1 MSTLQIVRNKRTR
14 NYALVLQSCWELM
27 QVTTESGIIREP
39 LGRPKQLEAFRYFD
53 ELSDGASLHL
63 LHYAAAMNFDS
74 DFTRS
79 ELRRNLF
86 IEHSRNYQLH
96 DLAFAGGQPLESRA

>member
-1 MSTLQIVRNKRTR
+1 MMR
-14 NYALVLQSCWELM
+14 
-27 QVTTESGIIREP
+27 ESGVTPELLARW
-39 LGRPKQLEAFRYFD
+39 KQLEPFRYFD
-53 ELSDGASLHL
+53 ELSEGAGPHL

-79 ELRRNLF
+79 ELRCNLF

-96 DLAFAGGQPLESRA
+96 DLAFAGGQLIKSRAQFRDRRLFLAMDAIAG